1 MTDERLRRRLELRR
15 SNAAV
20 LHRNR
25 AREHKT
31 GQAPWDREDFRDMT
45 YGEELVDDN
54 HCEWCGKRLKFGL
67 CGTCD
72 QP

>member
-1 MTDERLRRRLELRR
+1 MDERVRRRLELRR

-20 LHRNR
+20 RHRNR

-31 GQAPWDREDFRDMT
+31 GQTPF
-45 YGEELVDDN
+45 EEQDIYCDI
-54 HCEWCGKRLKFGL
+54 CGKRLQFGL
-67 CGTCD
+67 CPDCD